1 MIVVGVDLFFGIVFG
16 AIGSGYLLY
25 AKREF
30 SAAFA
35 VTGFLLIVYPYFL
48 SNAVAILLVG
58 ALLVA
63 TPFVVRKYAA

>member
-1 MIVVGVDLFFGIVFG
+1 VGLFFDIVFG

-35 VTGFLLIVYPYFL
+35 VSGFLLIVYPYFL
-48 SNAVAILLVG
+48 SNAWAELVVG
-58 ALLVA
+58 AVLVA
-63 TPFVVRKYAA
+63 APFLIRKYAV

>member
-1 MIVVGVDLFFGIVFG
+1 
-16 AIGSGYLLY
+16 
-25 AKREF
+25 
-30 SAAFA
+30 

>member
-1 MIVVGVDLFFGIVFG
+1 VGLFFDIVFG

-30 SAAFA
+30 NAAFA

-48 SNAVAILLVG
+48 SNAWAELVVG
-58 ALLVA
+58 AVLVA
-63 TPFVVRKYAA
+63 APFLIRKYAV

>member
-1 MIVVGVDLFFGIVFG
+1 VGLFFDIVFG

-35 VTGFLLIVYPYFL
+35 VSGFLLIVYPYFL
-48 SNAVAILLVG
+48 SNAWAELVVG
-58 ALLVA
+58 AVLVA
-63 TPFVVRKYAA
+63 APFLIRKYAA

>member
-1 MIVVGVDLFFGIVFG
+1 VELFFGIVFG

-35 VTGFLLIVYPYFL
+35 VTGFLLIVYPYFI
-48 SNAVAILLVG
+48 SNAAVVLVIG
-58 ALLVA
+58 AALVA
-63 TPFVVRKYAA
+63 APFLIRKYAA